1 MNQCGY
7 IQVLL
12 VEHIKQTI
20 NMFNSVTFLCLSPAR
35 IWISNA
41 ICHGFIFVKFIEVS
55 GACRFVVI
63 GGIADYHCVNF
74 L

>member
-1 MNQCGY
+1 MNQCSY
-7 IQVLL
+7 IQVQL
-12 VEHIKQTI
+12 VEHIKQTCLTL
-20 NMFNSVTFLCLSPAR
+20 TFLCLSPAR

-63 GGIADYHCVNF
+63 GGIADYHWMNF